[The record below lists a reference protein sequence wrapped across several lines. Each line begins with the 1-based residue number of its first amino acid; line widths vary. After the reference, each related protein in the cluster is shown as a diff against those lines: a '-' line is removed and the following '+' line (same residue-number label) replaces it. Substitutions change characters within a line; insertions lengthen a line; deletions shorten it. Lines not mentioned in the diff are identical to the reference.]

1 MGLQFGFSAVQSS
14 KRVMQSS
21 NEPTLIANST
31 KGKFTLAGAV
41 SRIMGLIPGDT
52 VQFISNVAGIDAA
65 IAERDAEAVA
75 WCEANNVEFGTKA
88 ARAALIKTFGEY
100 GICKGV
106 PLFEKDGKVKLVGVR
121 MTAEQKAAAFE
132 LNKEKIAEKL
142 GKSVEEITIDDY
154 SPVTRAYS
162 GARTSTSS
170 NLTGIGL
177 QLTFSDSNMWN
188 ELKESLGEDA
198 EKVSRVFEVK
208 LSEPFSVAVETGRVI
223 GDEKETVEVSGY
235 KLVFQSDEELPVR
248 QSAK

>member
-1 MGLQFGFSAVQSS
+1 MGLQFGFSAVQSG

-21 NEPTLIANST
+21 NEPTLTANST
-31 KGKFTLAGAV
+31 KAKFTLTGAV
-41 SRIMGLIPGDT
+41 TRIMGLVPGDT
-52 VQFISNVAGIDAA
+52 VQFISNIADIVAA
-65 IAERDAEAVA
+65 IAERDAEVVA
-75 WCEANNVEFGTKA
+75 WCEANNVEFGTET
-88 ARAALIKTFGEY
+88 ARAALIQTFGEY

-162 GARTSTSS
+162 GSRTSTSS
-170 NLTGIGL
+170 NLNGVGL
-177 QLTFSDSNMWN
+177 PLTFSDSSMWN
-188 ELKESLGEDA
+188 ELKENLGEDA
-198 EKVSRVFEVK
+198 EKINRVFEVK
-208 LSEPFSVAVETGRVI
+208 LNEPFSVAVETGRVI
-223 GDEKETVEVSGY
+223 GDEKETVEVNAY
-235 KLVFQSDEELPVR
+235 KIVFQSDEEPSVR